1 MATSRYAEQTR
12 QRPVRSLRLLVLLAA
27 LLAALLALPGS
38 PQAAP
43 RPPLDHEGRWFTDA
57 RGRVVLL
64 RGFNLVYKVRSYRP
78 EDTGFSRDDARF
90 LRRHGFNSIRL
101 GVILK
106 GLEPNP
112 PGADGRPGY
121 RKGYIRSLARTERT
135 LARHGIFTLLDFHQ
149 DLYNERFEGEGWPDW
164 QTIDD
169 GVPSEPKQGF
179 PTNYLV
185 NAGLQRAFDNFWA
198 NTEVA
203 GRGLQDHYAAAW
215 RRVAAKFRRKPFT
228 MGYDLINE
236 PWPGSA
242 FVAQGCGNPAG
253 CPTFD
258 ATTLTEFSIRVLN
271 AIRTVDPTTLVFY
284 EPLVTFDFGAD
295 TSHGDTGD
303 PDAGFSFHNYCL
315 PGAFGGPGS
324 GPSCE
329 ALEDMVFANA
339 DKQAEETGDVPFL
352 TEFGA
357 TDDLETIERIA
368 RLADDHL
375 VSWQYWHYCDCED
388 PTTAGPGVQSLVI
401 DPAKPPRGDNLK
413 REKLRVLARPYPR
426 ALAGTPTKLDFNPQ
440 TRELKLSY
448 STRRPDGTRAPR
460 RLDTEVFLPRIQYP
474 RGYRAKVRGGRIV
487 SKPRAR
493 VLRIERRRR
502 AGEISLTVRAR

>member
-1 MATSRYAEQTR
+1 MRR
-12 QRPVRSLRLLVLLAA
+12 VLSHSAAGALA
-27 LLAALLALPGS
+27 LLIALGCFAASA
-38 PQAAP
+38 QAAP
-43 RPPLDHEGRWFTDA
+43 RPPLEHEGRWFTDD
-57 RGRVVLL
+57 RGRVVIL
-64 RGFNLVYKVRSYRP
+64 RGFNLVYKVGSYRP
-78 EDTGFSRDDARF
+78 RDTGFGRDDARF

-106 GLEPNP
+106 GLEPEP
-112 PGADGRPGY
+112 PGTDGRPSY
-121 RKGYIRSLARTERT
+121 RRGYIRSLARTERT
-135 LARHGIFTLLDFHQ
+135 LARHGVFTLLDFHQ

-203 GRGLQDHYAAAW
+203 GRGLQDAYAAAW
-215 RRVAAKFRRKPFT
+215 RRIAGKFRSNPFV

-242 FVAQGCGNPAG
+242 FGPQGCGNPAG
-253 CPTFD
+253 CPVFD
-258 ATTLTEFSIRVLN
+258 STTLTEFSIRVLN
-271 AIRTVDPTTLVFY
+271 AIRSVDPTTLVFY

-303 PDAGFSFHNYCL
+303 AQAGFSFHNYCL

-329 ALEDMVFANA
+329 SLEDMVFSNA

-357 TDDLETIERIA
+357 TDDLETIERIV
-368 RLADDHL
+368 RLSDEHL
-375 VSWQYWHYCDCED
+375 ISWQYWHYCDCED
-388 PTTAGPGVQSLVI
+388 PTTSGPGIQSLII
-401 DPAKPPRGDNLK
+401 DPAKPPRGENLK
-413 REKLRVLARPYPR
+413 RDKLLVLARPYPR
-426 ALAGTPTKLDFNPQ
+426 AVAGTPIELGFDPGA
-440 TRELKLSY
+440 RELDLTY
-448 STRRPDGTRAPR
+448 STRRPDGTRSRR
-460 RLDTEVFLPRIQYP
+460 RLDTEVFVPRVQYP
-474 RGYRAKVRGGRIV
+474 NGYRAEVEGGRVV
-487 SKPRAR
+487 SAPGAR

-502 AGEISLTVRAR
+502 AAEVAVAVKPAP